1 MTPEQAIHLT
11 LAMKEAGVEVF
22 ELESL
27 KVRFGQ
33 IQLPLAELGK
43 PSPLTKDDLA
53 KVQSELNER
62 LIFGSSM

>member
-1 MTPEQAIHLT
+1 MTPDQAIQLT
-11 LAMKEAGVEVF
+11 SAMKEMGVEAF

-33 IQLPLAELGK
+33 TQSPLAELGK
-43 PSPLTKDDLA
+43 TSPLTKEDLA
-53 KVQSELNER
+53 KVQSEINER

>member
-1 MTPEQAIHLT
+1 MTPEQVIQLT
-11 LAMKEAGVEVF
+11 SAMKEMGVEAF

-33 IQLPLAELGK
+33 TQLPLAELVK
-43 PSPLTKDDLA
+43 PSPLTKDDLV

-62 LIFGSSM
+62 LMFGSSM

>member
-1 MTPEQAIHLT
+1 MK
-11 LAMKEAGVEVF
+11 AMGVEVF

-33 IQLPLAELGK
+33 TQLPLAELGK